1 MKYGKRMAER
11 GSSRQKKS
19 LARGIVLIVL
29 LWLTASVA
37 AQVTVSDNPT
47 EREIREILDRARD
60 VSYKEHWRDAQT
72 ILDEL
77 APHVEDFSR
86 SAFVD
91 YHLLEARHLTLADQQ
106 REALERAAMLLELD
120 LDPGERLR
128 VLQFSANV
136 AVLLRDYET
145 AFDHLIAAIE
155 LGDLV
160 EDPAKTMSTYN
171 MAAYMFGKV
180 GEIERAIE
188 YGRMAI
194 DIAVDHGEPNDECVA
209 RQRVAPVYKWADRFD
224 QSEAEYR
231 VAIRVCRSI
240 GNELFQ
246 GVLEHGLADLLRQQ
260 GRLEEARE
268 LAESAIAR
276 LESAVYPLGEFEAR
290 LVLAQTLVD
299 LGERP
304 TFQRHTLADLA
315 DYFRDNGFWDQLT
328 TLEAL
333 RARLAIQAGDR
344 DAALRHL
351 ALQEE
356 AREIF
361 LSRDRVMRLAYLEVV
376 FDTRL
381 KEQQIELLEER
392 ARLAQLEA
400 ETATQQRR
408 DRTTILVL
416 SGFVLV
422 LLGVVLLVTLR
433 GRRHFR
439 ALSRRDHLTGL
450 SNHRWFQER
459 AALLIARAQ
468 RERAG
473 VYLVMT
479 DIDHFKAINDE
490 HGHLKG
496 DEVLGQVAR
505 RLVEA
510 FGEKAFVGRVGGE
523 EFAILMETGD
533 IDQVIGAIERFRTT
547 PPEAVRSGDPAV
559 TLSFGV
565 APMHPGDSIDAL
577 RQRADHALY
586 RAKQGGRDRYVV
598 SDEPSA

>member
-1 MKYGKRMAER
+1 MVER
-11 GSSRQKKS
+11 RSPVKGPSVVTG
-19 LARGIVLIVL
+19 LVWIVL
-29 LWLTASVA
+29 LLAASA
-37 AQVTVSDNPT
+37 HGQVSVPDSPT
-47 EREIREILDRARD
+47 EREVRELLDRARGI
-60 VSYKEHWRDAQT
+60 SYKEHWREAQA

-77 APHVEDFSR
+77 APHVEGFSR

-91 YHLLEARHLTLADQQ
+91 FHLLEARHLTLADKQ
-106 REALERAAMLLELD
+106 REALERASMLLEFD
-120 LDPGERLR
+120 LAPDERLR

-136 AVLLRDYET
+136 AVLLRDYEA

-155 LGDLV
+155 LGDRV
-160 EDPAKTMSTYN
+160 VDPAATMSTYN

-180 GEIERAIE
+180 GEIERAVD

-194 DIAVDHGEPNDECVA
+194 DIAVEHGEPNDECVA
-209 RQRVAPVYKWADRFD
+209 RQRVAPVYKWADQFER
-224 QSEAEYR
+224 SETEYR
-231 VAIRVCRSI
+231 AAIRVCRSI
-240 GNELFQ
+240 GNELFR

-268 LAESAIAR
+268 LAESSIAA
-276 LESAVYPLGEFEAR
+276 LENAVYPLGEFEAR

-304 TFQRHTLADLA
+304 NFQRHTLADLA

-344 DAALRHL
+344 EAALRHL

-381 KEQQIELLEER
+381 KEQQIKLLEER
-392 ARLAQLEA
+392 ARVAQLEA

-439 ALSRRDHLTGL
+439 ALSRHDHLTGL

-459 AALLIARAQ
+459 AAWLIARAQ
-468 RERAG
+468 RERRG

-490 HGHLKG
+490 HGHLIG
-496 DEVLGQVAR
+496 DEVLGQVSR

-510 FGEKAFVGRVGGE
+510 FGEKAFLGRVGGE

-533 IDQVIGAIERFRTT
+533 IDEVIGAIERFRST
-547 PPEAVRSGDPAV
+547 PSEAIRSGDPIV

-565 APMHPGDSIDAL
+565 APMHPDDSIDAL
-577 RQRADHALY
+577 RQRADRALY
-586 RAKQGGRDRYVV
+586 RAKLAGRDRYVV
-598 SDEPSA
+598 SD

>member
-1 MKYGKRMAER
+1 MDEQRSSVR
-11 GSSRQKKS
+11 GSSVVTGVVVFMLL
-19 LARGIVLIVL
+19 LAAPATGQV
-29 LWLTASVA
+29 SVA
-37 AQVTVSDNPT
+37 DTPT
-47 EREIREILDRARD
+47 EREVREVLDHARD
-60 VSYKEHWRDAQT
+60 ISYKEHWRDAQA
-72 ILDEL
+72 ILDKL
-77 APHVEDFSR
+77 APHVEGFSR

-91 YHLLEARHLTLADQQ
+91 FHLLEARHLTLADQQ
-106 REALERAAMLLELD
+106 REALDRASMLLELE

-155 LGDLV
+155 LGDRV
-160 EDPAKTMSTYN
+160 DDPAKTMSTYN

-180 GEIERAIE
+180 GEIERAVE

-194 DIAVDHGEPNDECVA
+194 DIAVEHGEPNDECVA
-209 RQRVAPVYKWADRFD
+209 RQRIAPVYKWADQFER
-224 QSEAEYR
+224 SETEYR
-231 VAIRVCRSI
+231 AAIRVCRSI
-240 GNELFQ
+240 GNELFR
-246 GVLEHGLADLLRQQ
+246 GVLEHGLADLLREQ

-268 LAESAIAR
+268 LAESSIAA
-276 LESAVYPLGEFEAR
+276 LENAVYPLGEFEAR

-299 LGERP
+299 LGEQP
-304 TFQRHTLADLA
+304 TLQRHTLADLA
-315 DYFRDNGFWDQLT
+315 DYFHDNGFWDQLT

-333 RARLAIQAGDR
+333 RARLAIKAGDR
-344 DAALRHL
+344 EAALHHL

-376 FDTRL
+376 FDTRI
-381 KEQQIELLEER
+381 KEQQIALLEER

-450 SNHRWFQER
+450 SNQRWFQER
-459 AALLIARAQ
+459 AAWLITRAQ
-468 RERAG
+468 REHQG
-473 VYLVMT
+473 VHLIMT
-479 DIDHFKAINDE
+479 DIDHFKGINDE

-505 RLVEA
+505 RLIESFGEEA
-510 FGEKAFVGRVGGE
+510 FLGRVGGE
-523 EFAILMETGD
+523 EFAVLMETGD
-533 IDQVIGAIERFRTT
+533 INEVIGAIERFRST
-547 PPEAVRSGDPAV
+547 PSGAVRAGDPAV

-565 APMHPGDSIDAL
+565 APMHPDDSIDAL
-577 RQRADHALY
+577 RQRADRALY
-586 RAKQGGRDRYVV
+586 QAKQAGRDRYVV
-598 SDEPSA
+598 SDEVGPESLGGG